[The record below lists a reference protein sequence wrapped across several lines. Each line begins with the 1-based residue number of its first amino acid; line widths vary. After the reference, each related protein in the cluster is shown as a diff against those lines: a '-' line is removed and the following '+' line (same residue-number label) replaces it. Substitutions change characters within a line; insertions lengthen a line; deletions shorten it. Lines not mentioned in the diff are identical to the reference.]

1 MNKRLAITWLCSVA
15 VLFLLVVADIL
26 AGPLNIGIADVFRA
40 LFSPSGDNADAIVLQ
55 LRLPR
60 LVTAVVAGAALA
72 ISGAQMQ
79 AIFRNPLADPH
90 ILGVS
95 AGAGTGAAAV
105 MLICGAAG
113 IGGLASGLGLAAGAA
128 LGAVCISLIIMV
140 VSMRVHNAS
149 ALLITGVMLGFIMSA
164 VTSIMQ
170 YQVDETRLRMFWNW
184 SAGSFSGNSWLEIL
198 IMSVPSRRYG
208 PGAGGQQGNGCAA
221 FRG

>member
-26 AGPLNIGIADVFRA
+26 AGPLNIGIADIFRA

-113 IGGLASGLGLAAGAA
+113 IAGFRSGTGSGSRSGCRVYIIDNHGGLNAGAQCFSSPDYRSDA
-128 LGAVCISLIIMV
+128 GIHHE
-140 VSMRVHNAS
+140 RGDFHNA
-149 ALLITGVMLGFIMSA
+149 V
-164 VTSIMQ
+164 
-170 YQVDETRLRMFWNW
+170 
-184 SAGSFSGNSWLEIL
+184 SG
-198 IMSVPSRRYG
+198 G
-208 PGAGGQQGNGCAA
+208 
-221 FRG
+221 